1 MTTHAVMDFKTR
13 TKPALFT
20 VRNSFGRR
28 FSALTLQLMSALTA
42 LALLALLFTASGH
55 RHISA
60 SDDLACLVCTAVFK
74 RATDLVTPMVLPTR
88 PTALAYR
95 VLVSPVHQAAYRTP
109 ALLPRNC
116 GPPEQT

>member
-13 TKPALFT
+13 TKPAPFT
-20 VRNSFGRR
+20 VKNSFERR
-28 FSALTLQLMSALTA
+28 FSALTLRLVSALTA

-60 SDDLACLVCTAVFK
+60 SDDLACVVCTAVSN
-74 RATDLVTPMVLPTR
+74 RAADLVTPLVLPTR

-95 VLVSPVHQAAYRTP
+95 VPVSPLHQAVYRTL